1 MNTVKINK
9 GNVLMIAH
17 RGVSGLEPENSI
29 PAFIAAGNRS
39 YFGVETDVHATADGK
54 FVVIHDSQT
63 ARVAGDDINIEQSS
77 YRLVREIRL
86 QNLGKL
92 QKDAGITADDVSY
105 RPDLIIPSLEEY
117 ITICKKYD
125 KKCVLE
131 LKGAFAPEMIAKMV
145 EEIRGLD
152 YLDGVIFISFN
163 FDNMVCLRNMLPN
176 QEMELLISRY
186 DSEVLGWLNQYNWDI
201 DIRYSAITKEA
212 VDEIHAN
219 GHKINC
225 WTVDEKEFAEKL
237 VEWGVDYITSNILE

>member
-1 MNTVKINK
+1 MNTEKINR
-9 GNVLMIAH
+9 GSTFMVAH

-86 QNLGKL
+86 RNLGKL
-92 QKDAGITADDVSY
+92 QRDAGITADEVAY

-117 ITICKKYD
+117 ISICKKYE

-131 LKGAFAPEMIAKMV
+131 LKGAFAPELIAKMV
-145 EEIRGLD
+145 EEIRALD
-152 YLDGVIFISFN
+152 YLEGVIFISFN
-163 FDNMVCLRNMLPN
+163 FDNMVCLRELLPE
-176 QEMELLISRY
+176 QEMQLLISRY
-186 DSEVLGWLNQYNWDI
+186 DEEVLGWLNQYNWDI

-225 WTVDEKEFAEKL
+225 WTVDDKEFAETL
-237 VEWGVDYITSNILE
+237 VAWGVDFITSNILE

>member
-1 MNTVKINK
+1 MNTIKINK
-9 GNVLMIAH
+9 GNVLMVAH

-39 YFGVETDVHATADGK
+39 YYGVETDVHATADGK

-63 ARVAGDDINIEQSS
+63 ARVAGDDINVEQSS

-86 QNLGKL
+86 QNLGKR
-92 QKDAGITADDVSY
+92 QRDAGVTPKEVAY

-131 LKGAFAPEMIAKMV
+131 LKGAFEADVITKMV
-145 EEIRGLD
+145 EEIKALD

-163 FDNMVCLRNMLPN
+163 FDNMVHLRTLLPE
-176 QEMELLISRY
+176 QPLQFLSSKY
-186 DSEVLGWLNQYNWDI
+186 DEEVLEGLNKYNLDLDI
-201 DIRYSAITKEA
+201 NLRAISKE
-212 VDEIHAN
+212 VIDDVHAN

-225 WTVDEKEFAEKL
+225 WTVDEKEFAETL
-237 VEWGVDYITSNILE
+237 VEWGVDFITSNILE

>member
-1 MNTVKINK
+1 MNTEKINR
-9 GNVLMIAH
+9 GSTFMVAH

-86 QNLGKL
+86 RNLGKL
-92 QKDAGITADDVSY
+92 QRDAGITADEVAY

-117 ITICKKYD
+117 ISICKKYE

-131 LKGAFAPEMIAKMV
+131 LKGAFAPELIAKMV
-145 EEIRGLD
+145 EEIRALD
-152 YLDGVIFISFN
+152 YLEGVIFISFN
-163 FDNMVCLRNMLPN
+163 FDNMVCLRELLPE
-176 QEMELLISRY
+176 QEMQLLISRY
-186 DSEVLGWLNQYNWDI
+186 DKEVLGWLNQYNWDI

-225 WTVDEKEFAEKL
+225 WTVDDKEFAETL
-237 VEWGVDYITSNILE
+237 VAWGVDFITSNILE